1 LFDLGGFAARGLGVN
16 AAGDRNIGNDQAED
30 FTRPAAGANC
40 TLGTVDID
48 QENVMRV
55 YPNPSTGN
63 ITVQIN
69 NYNGLVAVKVV
80 DLNGRIVYSEDKVT
94 FSNEKSFDLSKLS
107 AGIYMIDIAGEV

>member
-1 LFDLGGFAARGLGVN
+1 
-16 AAGDRNIGNDQAED
+16 
-30 FTRPAAGANC
+30 
-40 TLGTVDID
+40 
-48 QENVMRV
+48 V

-63 ITVQIN
+63 ITVRIN

>member
-1 LFDLGGFAARGLGVN
+1 
-16 AAGDRNIGNDQAED
+16 
-30 FTRPAAGANC
+30 
-40 TLGTVDID
+40 
-48 QENVMRV
+48 MRV

-63 ITVQIN
+63 ITVRIN

-107 AGIYMIDIAGEV
+107 AGIYMIDIAGEGLKYVDKIIIN

>member
-1 LFDLGGFAARGLGVN
+1 LY
-16 AAGDRNIGNDQAED
+16 
-30 FTRPAAGANC
+30 TR
-40 TLGTVDID
+40 TVDID

-63 ITVQIN
+63 ITVRIN

-94 FSNEKSFDLSKLS
+94 FSNENHL
-107 AGIYMIDIAGEV
+107 I